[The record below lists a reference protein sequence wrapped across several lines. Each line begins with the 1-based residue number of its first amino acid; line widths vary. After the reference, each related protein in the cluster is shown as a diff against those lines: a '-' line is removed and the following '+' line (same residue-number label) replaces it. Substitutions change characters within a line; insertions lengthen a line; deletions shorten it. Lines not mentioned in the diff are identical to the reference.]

1 MSNYIHD
8 QLRSGQLEGRGGNG
22 SSTPLL
28 PLYQKNLWFPG
39 DVQTEKSVEPPPGT
53 KMCTPPGQIP
63 VYAPDNHDH
72 G

>member
-8 QLRSGQLEGRGGNG
+8 QFRSGQLEGGKG
-22 SSTPLL
+22 SSAPSPL
-28 PLYQKNLWFPG
+28 PLYQKNLWFPEG
-39 DVQTEKSVEPPPGT
+39 VQTEKSVEPPPGT